1 MAPVVL
7 LIPAIDLK
15 DGNCVQLRQGAAASA
30 TVYSDDPPAMAKRWA
45 AAGARRLHVVDLD
58 GAFSGEPV
66 HAGAVR
72 DIVRAVPGVAVQ
84 VGGGIRS
91 QEAANA
97 YLQAGA
103 SQVIV
108 GTRAIEE
115 PRFLEQLAMAF
126 PGRTALG
133 LDARAGR
140 LATRGWK
147 EDADIDAAAFVAALG
162 ALPLFAI
169 VYTDVARD
177 GMLSG
182 VNVAATER
190 LAATA
195 PAPVIA
201 SGGVRSLADLEALRA
216 LGLGASL
223 LGAISGSALYE
234 GTLDFAAGQRLLSGA
249 PARPAS

>member
-1 MAPVVL
+1 ML

-15 DGNCVQLRQGAAASA
+15 DGNCVQLRQGSAASA
-30 TVYSDDPPAMAKRWA
+30 TIYSDDPPAMARRWA

-58 GAFSGEPV
+58 GAFAGEPV
-66 HAGAVR
+66 HAAVVQ
-72 DIVRAVPGVAVQ
+72 DVVRAVPDVAVQ

-91 QEAANA
+91 LEAASA
-97 YLQAGA
+97 YFEAGA
-103 SQVIV
+103 SQVIA

-115 PRFLEQLAMAF
+115 PGFLRELATAF

-133 LDARAGR
+133 LDARGGR
-140 LATRGWK
+140 LATRGWQA
-147 EDADIDAAAFVAALG
+147 EADVEAAAFVARIAALD
-162 ALPLFAI
+162 LPLFAI

-182 VNVAATER
+182 VDAAATAR

-195 PAPVIA
+195 PVPVIA
-201 SGGVRSLADLEALRA
+201 SGGVRSLADLEALRT
-216 LGLGASL
+216 LDLGAAL

-234 GTLDFAAGQRLLSGA
+234 GTLDFVAGQRLLAVA
-249 PARPAS
+249 PSR

>member
-1 MAPVVL
+1 ML

-30 TVYSDDPPAMAKRWA
+30 TVYSDDPPAMARRWA

-58 GAFSGEPV
+58 GAFAGEPV
-66 HAGAVR
+66 HAAVVE
-72 DIVRAVPGVAVQ
+72 DVVRAVPDVAVQ

-91 QEAANA
+91 LEAAGA
-97 YLQAGA
+97 YLRAGA
-103 SQVIV
+103 SQVIA

-115 PRFLEQLAMAF
+115 PGFLRELATAF

-133 LDARAGR
+133 LDARGGR
-140 LATRGWK
+140 LATRGWQA
-147 EDADIDAAAFVAALG
+147 EADVEAAAFVARIAALD
-162 ALPLFAI
+162 LPLFAI

-182 VNVAATER
+182 VDAAATAR

-195 PAPVIA
+195 PVPVIA
-201 SGGVRSLADLEALRA
+201 SGGVRSLADLEALRT
-216 LGLGASL
+216 LDLGAAL

-234 GTLDFAAGQRLLSGA
+234 GTLDFAAGQRLLAGA
-249 PARPAS
+249 PSR

>member
-1 MAPVVL
+1 ML

-15 DGNCVQLRQGAAASA
+15 DGQCVQLRQGVPGSAS
-30 TVYSDDPPAMAKRWA
+30 VYSDDPPGTARRWA

-58 GAFSGEPV
+58 GAFAGEPV
-66 HAGAVR
+66 HAAQVQA
-72 DIVRAVPGVAVQ
+72 IVRAVPGVAVQ

-91 QEAANA
+91 RAAASA
-97 YLQAGA
+97 YLEAGA
-103 SQVIV
+103 SQVIA
-108 GTRAIEE
+108 GTRAIDE
-115 PRFLEQLAMAF
+115 PEFLHGLATAF
-126 PGRTALG
+126 PGRAMLG

-140 LATRGWK
+140 LATEGWRA
-147 EDADIDAAAFVAALG
+147 DADVDAAAFLAGLAALG
-162 ALPLFAI
+162 DLPLFAI

-182 VNVAATER
+182 IDIAATAR

-201 SGGVRSLADLEALRA
+201 SGGVRSLADLEALRT
-216 LGLGASL
+216 LGLGAAL

-234 GTLDFAAGQRLLSGA
+234 GALDFAAGQRLLAGET
-249 PARPAS
+249 PLE

>member
-1 MAPVVL
+1 ML

-30 TVYSDDPPAMAKRWA
+30 TVYSDDPPAMARRWA

-58 GAFSGEPV
+58 GAFAGEPV
-66 HAGAVR
+66 HAAVVE
-72 DIVRAVPGVAVQ
+72 DVVRAVPDVAVQ

-91 QEAANA
+91 REAAGA
-97 YLQAGA
+97 YLRAGA
-103 SQVIV
+103 SQVIA

-115 PRFLEQLAMAF
+115 PGFLRELATAF

-133 LDARAGR
+133 LDARGGR
-140 LATRGWK
+140 LATRGWQA
-147 EDADIDAAAFVAALG
+147 EADVEAAAFVARIAALD
-162 ALPLFAI
+162 LPLFAI

-182 VNVAATER
+182 VDAAATAR

-195 PAPVIA
+195 PVPVIA
-201 SGGVRSLADLEALRA
+201 SGGVRSLADLEALRT
-216 LGLGASL
+216 LDLGAAL

-234 GTLDFAAGQRLLSGA
+234 GTLDFAAGQRLLAGA
-249 PARPAS
+249 PSR